1 MDEEK
6 EQNFKHN
13 WYNLTWLSYKANV
26 TAEKLIKFYPIW
38 KKKIIKNGSFLSH
51 LPPFEVYVLVT
62 TFQIFSP
69 SNFSIRSSSI

>member
-26 TAEKLIKFYPIW
+26 TAEKLIKF
-38 KKKIIKNGSFLSH
+38 
-51 LPPFEVYVLVT
+51 
-62 TFQIFSP
+62 
-69 SNFSIRSSSI
+69 